1 MAIRW
6 SGKLSD
12 EVYDTLNRYNR
23 KIKRLEK
30 IGGYITPK
38 TITFKEIVEMSNN
51 RNELKR
57 VLETLRGYNKRGAE
71 KTITLKNNVRL
82 SKYQYDLAKKNQKV
96 AKMKATRRLN
106 YIKKLEVTEY
116 GEKQNLNYY
125 QMGDERILNLQAR
138 LKKLSTPLEEVPK
151 QDFREFIDYLGETSR
166 VDYSYRDKTYMN
178 NYFDEMIFNLG
189 YAVGYDK
196 NKIQEMKDK
205 IFNNLSDTQ
214 IYKMMG
220 SEEAIRSISDWYSI
234 IHSRYL
240 LNKTN
245 SELVRNEFQE
255 LYENLDKIINS
266 YGG

>member
-6 SGKLSD
+6 TGKLSD
-12 EVYDTLNRYNR
+12 EVYDTLKRYNR

-38 TITFKEIVEMSNN
+38 TITFDEVVEMSSN
-51 RNELKR
+51 RNELKK
-57 VLETLRGYNKRGAE
+57 VLDTLKGYNKRGAE
-71 KTITLKNNVRL
+71 KTITLKNNVKL
-82 SKYQYDLAKKNQKV
+82 SKYQYDLAKKNQRV

-125 QMGDERILNLQAR
+125 QMGDERVLNLQAR
-138 LKKLSTPLEEVPK
+138 LKKLSTPIDEVSK
-151 QDFREFIDYLGETSR
+151 QDFGEFIEYLGETAR
-166 VDYSYRDKTYMN
+166 VDYSHRDKTWLD
-178 NYFDEMIFNLG
+178 NYFNEMIFNLG
-189 YAVGYDK
+189 YAVGYNKD
-196 NKIQEMKDK
+196 KIQEMKDK
-205 IFNNLSDTQ
+205 LLNNLSDTQ
-214 IYKMMG
+214 IYKMMA

-245 SELVRNEFQE
+245 SELVRLEFDE
-255 LYENLDKIINS
+255 LYENLDKIIKS